1 MTNETKPVIIINDNV
16 VNGDIDV
23 DIFLGQDDAVYIK
36 FSNFEDEVDAESYA
50 NYLAEILPLILYH
63 SETKH

>member
-1 MTNETKPVIIINDNV
+1 MTTETKPVIIINDNV
-16 VNGDIDV
+16 VNSNIDV

-36 FSNFEDEVDAESYA
+36 FSNFQDEVDAETYA
-50 NYLAEILPLILYH
+50 NYLAEILPLILYQ